1 MRIDILLFDGFDE
14 LDAIAPFEVLRAAAE
29 AGADFSTRLLTLHP
43 ADEVV
48 AAHGLRVRPDGSLSQ
63 LGEGERPQVLVVP
76 GGGWNARKPQGARAE
91 AERGEIPAELARLH
105 AAGTTLAGVCTGG
118 MLIATAG
125 LLAGRPAITHH
136 SAISDLRAAG
146 ANIVDA
152 RVVDDG
158 DIVTAGGVTSGLDLA
173 LWLVERFAGARIA
186 HHVESQLEYER
197 RGVVWREEGAPAHRP
212 GEN

>member
-14 LDAIAPFEVLRAAAE
+14 LDAIAPFEVLRAAAA
-29 AGADFSTRLLTLHP
+29 AGADFSTRLLMLHP
-43 ADEVV
+43 MPEVT
-48 AAHGLRVRPDGSLSQ
+48 ASNGLRVRPDGALSQ
-63 LGEGERPQVLVVP
+63 LADDERPQVLVVP

-91 AERGEIPAELARLH
+91 AERGEVPAALAQLH
-105 AAGTTLAGVCTGG
+105 EEGTTLAGVCTGG
-118 MLIATAG
+118 MLIATAR

-136 SAISDLRAAG
+136 GALSDLRAAG

-197 RGVVWREEGAPAHRP
+197 RGIVWREQGEPAR
-212 GEN
+212 

>member
-14 LDAIAPFEVLRAAAE
+14 LDAIAPFEVLRAAAA
-29 AGADFSTRLLTLHP
+29 AGADFATRLLTLRP
-43 ADEVV
+43 TSEVT
-48 AAHGLRVRPDGSLSQ
+48 ASNGLCVRPDGALSQ
-63 LGEGERPQVLVVP
+63 LREGERPHVLVVP

-91 AERGEIPAELARLH
+91 AERGEIPAALARLH
-105 AAGTTLAGVCTGG
+105 EAGTTLAGVCTGG

-136 SAISDLRAAG
+136 GALDDLQAAG

-152 RVVDDG
+152 RVVDDS

-173 LWLVERFAGARIA
+173 LWLVERFASARIA
-186 HHVESQLEYER
+186 HHVESRLEYER
-197 RGVVWREEGAPAHRP
+197 RGVVWREEGAPAPRR

>member
-14 LDAIAPFEVLRAAAE
+14 LDAIAPCEVLRAATE

-48 AAHGLRVRPDGSLSQ
+48 AAHGLRVRPDGALDGV
-63 LGEGERPQVLVVP
+63 GEGERPQVLVVP

-91 AERGEIPAELARLH
+91 AVRGEVPAELARLH

-118 MLIATAG
+118 MLIATTG
-125 LLAGRPAITHH
+125 LLEGRPAVTHH
-136 SAISDLRAAG
+136 GALAELRAAG
-146 ANIVDA
+146 ANIVDV

-173 LWLVERFAGARIA
+173 LWLVERFAGAQIA

-197 RGVVWREEGAPAHRP
+197 RGIVWKQETRREERAR
-212 GEN
+212 EE